1 MPPTILDVYLEKFK
15 QLIIVISGMSGS
27 NKSEI
32 SDEISKV
39 LKCKHINQNNFI
51 NPDFEET
58 IEINNKKINIWDSDD
73 AIDWLSFNNKIKE
86 MLNENKILII
96 SGVSF
101 NKGKIDFKIDYHIH
115 LKLSKQVLLEKR
127 HDFIERHSK
136 EPQYKDMINID
147 EETEKL
153 ILNKYT
159 YPYYLK
165 TTENAIINKFLNINE
180 IQLDEI
186 VRESFNI
193 IINFI
198 ENKIYNKRTDLKY
211 ENDKKTYDYL

>member
-1 MPPTILDVYLEKFK
+1 MPPTILDVYLEKYK

-32 SDEISKV
+32 ADETSKA

-86 MLNENKILII
+86 MLNENKILVL
-96 SGVSF
+96 SGISF
-101 NKGKIDFKIDYHIH
+101 NKEKIDFKIDFHVH
-115 LKLSKQVLLEKR
+115 LKLSKQLLLEKR
-127 HDFIERHSK
+127 HEFIEKHSK
-136 EPQYKDMINID
+136 EPQYQDMINID

-153 ILNKYT
+153 IFNKYT
-159 YPYYLK
+159 FPYYLK
-165 TTENAIINKFLNINE
+165 TTENSIINKFLNINE
-180 IQLDEI
+180 IQIDEI
-186 VRESFNI
+186 VRQTFNL

-198 ENKIYNKRTDLKY
+198 ENKIYSKRTDMKWN
-211 ENDKKTYDYL
+211 EQNKTYEYL